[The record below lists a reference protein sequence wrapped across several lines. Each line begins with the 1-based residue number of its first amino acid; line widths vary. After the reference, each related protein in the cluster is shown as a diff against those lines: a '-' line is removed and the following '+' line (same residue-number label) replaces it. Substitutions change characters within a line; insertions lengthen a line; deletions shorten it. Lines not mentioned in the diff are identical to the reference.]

1 MVNLPMLFSK
11 YIKIRKKLDF
21 IGMVTLP
28 GKSVYRKYVKNIG
41 NSRRTN
47 GCATWKYGKIDEK
60 ILDRLYKN
68 TSAIMENVDIDNKA
82 LVC

>member
-1 MVNLPMLFSK
+1 MLFSK
-11 YIKIRKKLDF
+11 YIRIWKKLGF

-28 GKSVYRKYVKNIG
+28 GKSLHRKYVKNIG
-41 NSRRTN
+41 NTRWTI
-47 GCATWKYGKIDEK
+47 GCAAQKYGKIDEK

-68 TSAIMENVDIDNKA
+68 ISAIMENVDIDNKA